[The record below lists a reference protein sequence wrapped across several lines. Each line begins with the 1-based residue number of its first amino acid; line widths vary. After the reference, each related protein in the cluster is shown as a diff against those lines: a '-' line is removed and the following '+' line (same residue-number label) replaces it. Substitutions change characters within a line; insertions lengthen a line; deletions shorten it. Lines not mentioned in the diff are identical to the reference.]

1 MARRE
6 ANYRSERGSVPPEM
20 PAGSGS
26 FGVDMRIKRMF
37 FDRPYVYRSI
47 EPGKLKALRKHAG
60 RIRLYARRSMR
71 RVSKA
76 AAKKAAIKRKEALRR
91 GDKSFID
98 PTVSRPGK
106 PPKIHTQGNFNPKFI
121 LFGYDPNRDVVVVGP
136 VRTTT
141 VHNAVKTLEKGGR
154 VPIYMGRKRRR
165 RLVKTVFI
173 RERPFMRPAEE
184 ATRGQWQADW
194 AKIQNS

>member
-1 MARRE
+1 MP
-6 ANYRSERGSVPPEM
+6 SGSN
-20 PAGSGS
+20 S

-76 AAKKAAIKRKEALRR
+76 AARKAAIKRKEAMDR
-91 GDKSFID
+91 GDRAFHD
-98 PTVSRPGK
+98 PTVSRPGH
-106 PPKIHTQGNFNPKFI
+106 PPKIHTEGNFNPKFI

-136 VRTTT
+136 VRTNSR
-141 VHNAVKTLEKGGR
+141 HNAVESLEKGGR
-154 VPIYMGRKRRR
+154 VPIYMGRKNRR
-165 RLVKTVFI
+165 RLIKTVFI
-173 RERPFMRPAEE
+173 RARPFMRPAEE
-184 ATRGQWQADW
+184 ATRGEWQADW
-194 AKIQNS
+194 AKIQHTT